1 MKSHNI
7 HYFKIKQVSF
17 SFVCI
22 FCISQIA
29 FSQAYRENTRAD
41 LDGIKASSVNNEVY
55 IDGIGNSGGQKMKYS
70 QVQGSPFFYDEF
82 HPSDFFDRKNRKIG
96 RYMSKYNIASQQ
108 FHYFSVD
115 SLELAVDDG
124 IGRVIIFNTP
134 GNLQNGIEFVSDP
147 SKFVID
153 DLPYFGFLQ
162 KLNNGNAVLYKHL
175 KRSVVVADSLFGA
188 AKKYYFGTSTSYFLG
203 TQAGNIKLKKLSDD
217 YILSNLQLTE
227 GIIAWIKENKI
238 KFNREADVVRFL
250 DYYNS
255 ILK

>member
-1 MKSHNI
+1 MKIQSI
-7 HYFKIKQVSF
+7 QYIKIKYVPF
-17 SFVCI
+17 SFVCM
-22 FCISQIA
+22 FCILQTA

-41 LDGIKASSVNNEVY
+41 LDGIKTSSVNNEIF

-70 QVQGSPFFYDEF
+70 QVQGSPFFYDTF

-96 RYMSKYNIASQQ
+96 RYMSRYNLASQQ
-108 FHYFSVD
+108 FHYISGD

-124 IGRVIIFNTP
+124 IGRVIIFNVP

-147 SKFVID
+147 SKFVMDGI
-153 DLPYFGFLQ
+153 PYFGFLQ
-162 KLNNGNAVLYKHL
+162 KLNNGNVVLYKHL

-188 AKKYYFGTSTSYFLG
+188 AKKYYFGTTTTYFLG
-203 TQAGNIKLKKLSDD
+203 TSAGNLKLKKLSDD
-217 YILSNLQLTE
+217 NILSSLHLTDSI
-227 GIIAWIKENKI
+227 GVWIKENKI